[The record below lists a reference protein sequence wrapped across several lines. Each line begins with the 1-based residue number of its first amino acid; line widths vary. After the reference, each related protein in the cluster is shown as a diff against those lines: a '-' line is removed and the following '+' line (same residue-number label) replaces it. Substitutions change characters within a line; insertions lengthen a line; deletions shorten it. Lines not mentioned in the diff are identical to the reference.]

1 MCQRSAVFGFKN
13 YANGGF
19 AEYIKLP
26 KGSRTHVL
34 PKNFTTEQGVLVEP
48 IACGMHALEQAHIDH
63 NDVVVISGLGA
74 IEKGL
79 IRTDGLISHTYKL
92 ADWKEAFETAANDPN
107 AVKVMLEP

>member
-1 MCQRSAVFGFKN
+1 MCQRSAVFGLKN

-63 NDVVVISGLGA
+63 NDVVVISTPTSW
-74 IEKGL
+74 
-79 IRTDGLISHTYKL
+79 RTGKKHLRLLQTIPTQSRLCWSRNQY
-92 ADWKEAFETAANDPN
+92 FS
-107 AVKVMLEP
+107 

>member
-1 MCQRSAVFGFKN
+1 MCQRSAVFGSKN

-63 NDVVVISGLGA
+63 NDVVVIS
-74 IEKGL
+74 
-79 IRTDGLISHTYKL
+79 HTYKL
-92 ADWKEAFETAANDPN
+92 TDWKEAFETAANDPN